1 MAIWFWLT
9 RPRMALARVRYWRWE
24 RANPDKP
31 WMCPG
36 TIKFC
41 QAHLAKSMVAVE
53 FGSGRSTRWF
63 STLVGRLLSVEH
75 NAQWYRVV
83 QKQMAGATN
92 VDYRLVPLNHPESEG
107 ERSEY
112 SPVPDYV
119 AVADGLEDQ
128 SIDFAVVDGH
138 YRTHCVRHLIP
149 KIAPRGYLLVDD
161 VNLWP
166 SPEALPVP
174 AGWSVA
180 DDSTNGI
187 KRCIIWQA
195 AEPGAA
201 PDPAT

>member
-1 MAIWFWLT
+1 M
-9 RPRMALARVRYWRWE
+9 MLARVRYWLWE

-41 QAHLAKSMVAVE
+41 QAHLYKSMVALE

-63 STLVGRLLSVEH
+63 STLVGRLISVEH
-75 NAQWYRVV
+75 NAQWYGVV
-83 QKQMAGATN
+83 QKQLADASIRN
-92 VDYRLVPLNHPESEG
+92 VDYRLVPLNSPESEG
-107 ERSEY
+107 ERTDY

-119 AVADGLEDQ
+119 AVADGVEDR

-138 YRTHCVRHLIP
+138 YRAHCVRHLVP
-149 KIAPRGYLLVDD
+149 KLAPGGYLLVDD
-161 VNLWP
+161 INLWP

-174 AGWSVA
+174 GSWSIV

-195 AEPGAA
+195 AEPGSVLSSG
-201 PDPAT
+201 DS

>member
-1 MAIWFWLT
+1 MAMSFWLT
-9 RPRMALARVRYWRWE
+9 RPELALARVRYWLWE

-41 QAHLAKSMVAVE
+41 QAHLSKSMVAFE

-63 STLVGRLLSVEH
+63 STLVGRLISVEH
-75 NAQWYRVV
+75 NAEWYAAVR
-83 QKQMAGATN
+83 KQLADASSSN
-92 VDYRLVPLNHPESEG
+92 VDYRHVPLNNPESEG
-107 ERSEY
+107 ERPEY

-119 AVADGLEDQ
+119 AVSDALADK

-138 YRTHCVRHLIP
+138 YRTHCVKHLIP

-161 VNLWP
+161 INLWP
-166 SPEALPVP
+166 SPEALSVP
-174 AGWSVA
+174 AAWSIV

-195 AEPGAA
+195 GGMNGAE
-201 PDPAT
+201 

>member
-1 MAIWFWLT
+1 
-9 RPRMALARVRYWRWE
+9 MALARVRYWFWE

-41 QAHLAKSMVAVE
+41 QGHLSKSMTALE

-63 STLVGRLLSVEH
+63 STLVGRLISVEH
-75 NAQWYRVV
+75 NAEWYKVV
-83 QKQMAGATN
+83 QKQLADASASN
-92 VDYRLVPLNHPESEG
+92 VDYRLIPLNHSETEG
-107 ERSEY
+107 ERPEY

-119 AVADGLEDQ
+119 AVADSMENK

-149 KIAPRGYLLVDD
+149 KIAPGGYLLVDD
-161 VNLWP
+161 MNLWP

-174 AGWSVA
+174 ASWRIV

-187 KRCIIWQA
+187 KRCIVWQA
-195 AEPGAA
+195 AGSENILARCHPEGQ
-201 PDPAT
+201 

>member
-1 MAIWFWLT
+1 
-9 RPRMALARVRYWRWE
+9 MALARVRYWFWE

-41 QAHLAKSMVAVE
+41 QGHLSKSMTALE

-63 STLVGRLLSVEH
+63 STLVGRLISVEH
-75 NAQWYRVV
+75 NAEWYKVV
-83 QKQMAGATN
+83 QKQLADASASN
-92 VDYRLVPLNHPESEG
+92 VDYRLIPLNHSETEG
-107 ERSEY
+107 ERPEY

-119 AVADGLEDQ
+119 AVADSMENK

-149 KIAPRGYLLVDD
+149 KIAPGGYLLVGDM
-161 VNLWP
+161 NLWP

-174 AGWSVA
+174 ASWRIV

-187 KRCIIWQA
+187 KRCIVWQA
-195 AEPGAA
+195 AGSENILARCHPEGQ
-201 PDPAT
+201 